1 MFVWEE
7 GFRTFFA
14 TSSRSF
20 FVCFLLPTFLLPP
33 LPPSSEDE
41 NVLITFSLP
50 LHLYETRAERN
61 STPSRSFS
69 VHLLILLRL
78 LVEVILIL
86 RGKIEEP
93 STHLCPSLSADCPG
107 PSGLSVFSKL
117 VPVSKSLGRE
127 RAKVVALPQT
137 RCTPPPIAQLLPGR
151 ASYYSSSHIHP
162 PLPSSTTYH
171 HHPSSHNQPTCRRTF
186 SSLFEFLSP
195 SKHTSLLGAGASD
208 SFPFVIKHPRLVRS
222 THCGYFER
230 LFTTVSQQQ
239 RLVLSTT
246 HLIIESTSVRY
257 SYKLGRVYLGENG
270 ISWISHLS
278 RPLLPGSGHSEQQ
291 QP

>member
-1 MFVWEE
+1 M
-7 GFRTFFA
+7 
-14 TSSRSF
+14 
-20 FVCFLLPTFLLPP
+20 
-33 LPPSSEDE
+33 
-41 NVLITFSLP
+41 LITFSLP

-86 RGKIEEP
+86 RGRIEEP
-93 STHLCPSLSADCPG
+93 STHLCPSLSTDCPG

-171 HHPSSHNQPTCRRTF
+171 QHHLRLIINLLADGLSLPFSNSFPRANIPAFWGPEPQTRSLSSSSIPALYDRRTAAI
-186 SSLFEFLSP
+186 LNDCL
-195 SKHTSLLGAGASD
+195 
-208 SFPFVIKHPRLVRS
+208 
-222 THCGYFER
+222 R
-230 LFTTVSQQQ
+230 LFRNNRGWFS
-239 RLVLSTT
+239 RLHILSSNR
-246 HLIIESTSVRY
+246 L
-257 SYKLGRVYLGENG
+257 
-270 ISWISHLS
+270 LS
-278 RPLLPGSGHSEQQ
+278 AIRIN
-291 QP
+291 